1 MAAIN
6 ASLAGIQAQQ
16 GNLDINRRKEARAQ
30 RAEGKLTP
38 QELDLKVD
46 TEDALAASTGAID
59 SLRQALKLNPNTFDT
74 SLGDTAQRKA
84 LEAVGSK
91 DPLVINTR
99 NMENLLQ
106 QQALSQL
113 KSLVG
118 GNPTEGERAVIMDLQ
133 GVGAKSIEERKLIIE
148 RAIAAVETRKRKS
161 EERLKNINAGRYR
174 QTTGEQ

>member
-1 MAAIN
+1 
-6 ASLAGIQAQQ
+6 
-16 GNLDINRRKEARAQ
+16 
-30 RAEGKLTP
+30 
-38 QELDLKVD
+38 
-46 TEDALAASTGAID
+46 
-59 SLRQALKLNPNTFDT
+59 
-74 SLGDTAQRKA
+74 
-84 LEAVGSK
+84 
-91 DPLVINTR
+91 
-99 NMENLLQ
+99 LLQ